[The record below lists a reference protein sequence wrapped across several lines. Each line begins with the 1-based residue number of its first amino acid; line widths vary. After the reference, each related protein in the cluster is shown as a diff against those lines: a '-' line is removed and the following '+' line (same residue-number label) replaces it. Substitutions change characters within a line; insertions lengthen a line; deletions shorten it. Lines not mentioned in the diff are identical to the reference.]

1 MAGRG
6 AGGGGTSATEIS
18 RRRRVAYLYA
28 MATKTRKAEIPQY
41 ALGDFRHVHRLPDD
55 QSAFGHNAAGR
66 SKAIEGF
73 ELYSSK
79 GLVGSVGPL
88 RSLFYRISITV
99 TGGLDMQIGL
109 ERYRHR
115 PRTLSFTFPNQIFF
129 KNNISADAFGYYM
142 LFKEEFLEPV
152 IPPARLPEEF
162 PFLSVAGVPLFGV
175 TEEELAAIVG
185 LVYKMDEEIRRDRP
199 GKVKAVQLYL
209 YLLLLEA
216 KRSYVRQEL
225 DRPVVLAAAP
235 ALAARFQKLVGMHF
249 LTRRQVGEYASLLAV
264 SANHLNKV
272 VKEVTG
278 KTASDNISE
287 MLVQEAKS
295 LLRYTDSSISEIAY
309 KLDFS
314 DPASF
319 NRFFKGG
326 TGETPLAWRTRHAG
340 SGQ

>member
-1 MAGRG
+1 M
-6 AGGGGTSATEIS
+6 
-18 RRRRVAYLYA
+18 AYLYT

-41 ALGDFRHVHRLPDD
+41 ALDDFRHVHRVPDD
-55 QSAFGHNAAGR
+55 QSAFGHNTAGR
-66 SKAIEGF
+66 SKVVEGF

-88 RSLFYRISITV
+88 RSLFYRVSITV
-99 TGGLDMQIGL
+99 SGELDMQIGL
-109 ERYRHR
+109 EHYRHR
-115 PRTLSFTFPNQIFF
+115 PRTLSFTFPNQIFL
-129 KNNISADAFGYYM
+129 KNNISTDAFGYYM

-152 IPPARLPEEF
+152 IPATRLPEEF
-162 PFLSVAGVPLFGV
+162 PFLAMAGVPLFRV
-175 TEEELAAIVG
+175 TEEELAGIVG

-225 DRPVVLAAAP
+225 DRPVVLAPAP